1 MKSSESS
8 EDYLEAI
15 LLLSRRLPVVRSV
28 DISRELGYKKSSIST
43 AMNKLRE
50 AGYITISDAGY
61 IFLTEEGTALAER
74 VYERH
79 TVFTDFL
86 ISLGVTPDVAERDA
100 CRMEHVVSEESFTA
114 LKELY
119 GSLNKRRLS

>member
-8 EDYLEAI
+8 EDYLETI
-15 LLLSRRLPVVRSV
+15 LVLSRRLPVVRSV
-28 DISRELGYKKSSIST
+28 DISREIGYKKSSIST

-50 AGYITISDAGY
+50 KGYITISDAGY
-61 IFLTEEGTALAER
+61 IFLTEEGKALAER

-86 ISLGVTPDVAERDA
+86 IALGVSPDVAERDA

-114 LKELY
+114 LKEFY

>member
-8 EDYLEAI
+8 EDYLETI

-61 IFLTEEGTALAER
+61 IFLTEEGRVLAER

-86 ISLGVTPDVAERDA
+86 IALGVSPDVAERDA
-100 CRMEHVVSEESFTA
+100 CRMEHVVSEESFAA
-114 LKELY
+114 LKALY
-119 GSLNKRRLS
+119 GSLNRKI

>member
-8 EDYLEAI
+8 EDYLETI
-15 LLLSRRLPVVRSV
+15 LVLSRRLPVVRSV
-28 DISRELGYKKSSIST
+28 DISKELGYKKSSISA

-50 AGYITISDAGY
+50 AGYITISDAGF
-61 IFLTEEGTALAER
+61 IFLTEEGKALAER

-86 ISLGVTPDVAERDA
+86 TSLGVSPDVAERDA
-100 CRMEHVVSEESFTA
+100 CRMEHVVSEESFAA

-119 GSLNKRRLS
+119 GSLFKRRMS